1 MAECIVM
8 LLGQVAMALRQ
19 EHGIIGSVVGIF
31 KQRMFYPT
39 SNLDIS
45 MVNELAKMAAK
56 TGVRSMRVYW
66 GEGESGW
73 GREKYIECGICRKKF
88 GYFCNDAP
96 ALQSFPQY
104 GIHDNL

>member
-8 LLGQVAMALRQ
+8 LLGQVAIALRQ

-56 TGVRSMRVYW
+56 TGVRNLCVCVCA
-66 GEGESGW
+66 GGW
-73 GREKYIECGICRKKF
+73 GGEWRSMV
-88 GYFCNDAP
+88 
-96 ALQSFPQY
+96 L
-104 GIHDNL
+104 

>member
-8 LLGQVAMALRQ
+8 LLGQVAIALRQ
-19 EHGIIGSVVGIF
+19 EHGIISSVVGIF

-56 TGVRSMRVYW
+56 TGVGNLCVWVCVLGGGGEGGEWRSMV
-66 GEGESGW
+66 
-73 GREKYIECGICRKKF
+73 
-88 GYFCNDAP
+88 
-96 ALQSFPQY
+96 L
-104 GIHDNL
+104 

>member
-56 TGVRSMRVYW
+56 TGVRKEG
-66 GEGESGW
+66 GE
-73 GREKYIECGICRKKF
+73 RERERERLLNYTTTGQLC
-88 GYFCNDAP
+88 
-96 ALQSFPQY
+96 S
-104 GIHDNL
+104 

>member
-1 MAECIVM
+1 MM
-8 LLGQVAMALRQ
+8 LLGQVAIALRQ

-56 TGVRSMRVYW
+56 TGVSVCVCVCVYAKIGISMSTV
-66 GEGESGW
+66 
-73 GREKYIECGICRKKF
+73 F
-88 GYFCNDAP
+88 
-96 ALQSFPQY
+96 
-104 GIHDNL
+104 

>member
-1 MAECIVM
+1 MM
-8 LLGQVAMALRQ
+8 LLGQVAIALRQ

-56 TGVRSMRVYW
+56 TGVRNLYICV
-66 GEGESGW
+66 GGGGG
-73 GREKYIECGICRKKF
+73 GRRNMI
-88 GYFCNDAP
+88 
-96 ALQSFPQY
+96 L
-104 GIHDNL
+104 

>member
-8 LLGQVAMALRQ
+8 LLGQVAIALRQ

-56 TGVRSMRVYW
+56 TGVSVCVCVCVYAKIGISMSTV
-66 GEGESGW
+66 
-73 GREKYIECGICRKKF
+73 F
-88 GYFCNDAP
+88 
-96 ALQSFPQY
+96 
-104 GIHDNL
+104 

>member
-8 LLGQVAMALRQ
+8 LLGQVAIALRQ
-19 EHGIIGSVVGIF
+19 EHGIISSVVGIF

-56 TGVRSMRVYW
+56 TGVRSVCLSVCWWVGR
-66 GEGESGW
+66 GEVASSPGSSKFSMLHT
-73 GREKYIECGICRKKF
+73 EK
-88 GYFCNDAP
+88 
-96 ALQSFPQY
+96 L
-104 GIHDNL
+104 NLAIRCM